1 MNLLMSHMTDFL
13 NLEAYKKTEG
23 NEAQAKKCLG
33 LQMPKDGP
41 SPKIYDLSV
50 FLDSMVGVV

>member
-23 NEAQAKKCLG
+23 NEAQAKKYLG
-33 LQMPKDGP
+33 Q
-41 SPKIYDLSV
+41 SQAQR
-50 FLDSMVGVV
+50 